1 MAGYLDQYGAGEE
14 GREKIVKRGMIALA
28 VLAVALVF
36 VGLPLYFAFHNSRQ
50 EGRVKQFFA
59 LLAAHN
65 YPEAYV
71 LWGCT
76 DASPCKGYPFSSFLQ
91 DWGPEAMPA
100 PNAAFVDGESCGT
113 GVLVDVDTGQAG
125 DKKLWVDRDSL
136 AIGFSPFPD
145 CPKRSRFSDFVRNVK
160 YRLHGRSYK

>member
-1 MAGYLDQYGAGEE
+1 
-14 GREKIVKRGMIALA
+14 
-28 VLAVALVF
+28 
-36 VGLPLYFAFHNSRQ
+36 
-50 EGRVKQFFA
+50 
-59 LLAAHN
+59 
-65 YPEAYV
+65 
-71 LWGCT
+71 
-76 DASPCKGYPFSSFLQ
+76 
-91 DWGPEAMPA
+91 MPA